1 MNYKMIFW
9 VASRALRL
17 EAVLLLVPL
26 VIALAYQDG
35 MTAAFLESI
44 AVLLI
49 GSSLFS
55 WIKVKDQ
62 TIYAKD
68 GFMTVALAWILISF
82 FGALPFWFSGTFPS
96 FIDCLFEAVSGFTTT
111 GASILPTVEQL
122 PPSIL
127 FWRCFIHWI
136 GGMGVLVFMLS
147 MVSLAEGRSIHLIR
161 AEMTGP
167 DVGKIVPKMK
177 NTAKILYAIYL
188 GMTVVEIGLLVAG
201 GMPFFDSVVHAMSTA
216 GTGGFSMK
224 NLSIGSYGD
233 NYYLITV
240 IGIFMMLFAMN
251 FNLYYFLLVGQ
262 WKQIWK
268 NEEMRWFLLIIGFAT
283 VCITVDVAGLF
294 PGWQEALAH
303 SYFQV
308 CSIISSTGFST
319 TDYNQWPTFAKTV
332 LFLLMIIGACGGST
346 GGGIK
351 VSRFIILMKKTAVE
365 IMRLIHPRV
374 VNVIKLNGKPVER
387 ETIHGVNTF
396 FTCYMLLIFVGVFF
410 ISLNGFDFETNLSA
424 VIACLGNVGP
434 GFGVVGPIGSF
445 AEFSGASKLLLSF
458 YMLLG
463 RLEIFPILLLVL
475 PMFYRKK

>member
-17 EAVLLLVPL
+17 EAMLLLVPL
-26 VIALAYQDG
+26 AIALFYGDG
-35 MTAAFLESI
+35 MAGTFLKSV
-44 AVLLI
+44 AVLAV
-49 GSSLFS
+49 GSGLLS

-82 FGALPFWFSGTFPS
+82 FGALPFWFSGAFPS

-111 GASILPTVEQL
+111 GASILTAVEQL

-147 MVSLAEGRSIHLIR
+147 MVSLSGGRSIHLIR

-177 NTAKILYAIYL
+177 NTAKILYSIYL
-188 GMTVVEIGLLVAG
+188 GMTLLETVILTAG
-201 GMPFFDSVVHAMSTA
+201 GMPLFDSVVHAMSTA
-216 GTGGFSMK
+216 GTGGFSIK
-224 NLSIGSYGD
+224 NLSIGGYGD
-233 NYYLITV
+233 NYFFITV
-240 IGIFMMLFAMN
+240 IGVFMMLFAIN

-262 WKQIWK
+262 WRQIWK
-268 NEEMRWFLLIIGFAT
+268 NEELRWFLLIIGFAT
-283 VCITVDVAGLF
+283 LCITVDVVGLF
-294 PGWQEALAH
+294 PGWQEAAAH

-308 CSIISSTGFST
+308 TSVMSSTGFST
-319 TDYNQWPTFAKTV
+319 TDYNLWPTFAKTV
-332 LFLLMIIGACGGST
+332 LFLLMLIGACGGST

-351 VSRFIILMKKTAVE
+351 VSRFIILMKKTMAE
-365 IMRLIHPRV
+365 ILRLIHPRAV
-374 VNVIKLNGKPVER
+374 SVIKLNGKPVER

-434 GFGVVGPIGSF
+434 GFGMVGPMGNF
-445 AEFSGASKLLLSF
+445 AAFSGGSKLLLSF

>member
-9 VASRALRL
+9 VASQALRL
-17 EAVLLLVPL
+17 EAVLLMVPL
-26 VIALAYQDG
+26 AIALLYQDG
-35 MTAAFLESI
+35 MTMTFLKSI

-111 GASILPTVEQL
+111 GASILPAVEQL

-147 MVSLAEGRSIHLIR
+147 MMSIAEGRSIHLIR
-161 AEMTGP
+161 AEMPGP

-177 NTAKILYAIYL
+177 NTAKILYSIYL
-188 GMTVVEIGLLVAG
+188 GMTVIEVILLLAG
-201 GMPFFDSVVHAMSTA
+201 GMPLFDSVVHAMSTA
-216 GTGGFSMK
+216 STGGFSIK
-224 NLSIGSYGD
+224 NLSIGGYGD
-233 NYYLITV
+233 NYFFIT
-240 IGIFMMLFAMN
+240 IISIFMMLFAIN

-268 NEEMRWFLLIIGFAT
+268 NEELRWFLLIIAFAT
-283 VCITVDVAGLF
+283 VCITVDVLDLF
-294 PGWQEALAH
+294 PGWKEALAH

-308 CSIISSTGFST
+308 CSMMSSTGFSS
-319 TDYNQWPTFAKTV
+319 TDYNQWSAFAKTV
-332 LFLLMIIGACGGST
+332 LLLLMLIGACGGST

-351 VSRFIILMKKTAVE
+351 VSRFIILIKKTMAE

-374 VNVIKLNGKPVER
+374 VNVIKLNGKPLER
-387 ETIHGVNTF
+387 ETIHGVTTF
-396 FTCYMLLIFVGVFF
+396 FTCYILLILVGVFF
-410 ISLNGFDFETNLSA
+410 ISLNGFDFETNISA
-424 VIACLGNVGP
+424 VIACLGNIGPGVGLVGP
-434 GFGVVGPIGSF
+434 MGNFSQ
-445 AEFSGASKLLLSF
+445 FSGASKLLLSF

>member
-188 GMTVVEIGLLVAG
+188 GMTVVEISLLVVG
-201 GMPFFDSVVHAMSTA
+201 GMPLFDSVVHAMSTA

-268 NEEMRWFLLIIGFAT
+268 NEELRWFLLIIGFAT

-434 GFGVVGPIGSF
+434 GFGVVGPMGSF